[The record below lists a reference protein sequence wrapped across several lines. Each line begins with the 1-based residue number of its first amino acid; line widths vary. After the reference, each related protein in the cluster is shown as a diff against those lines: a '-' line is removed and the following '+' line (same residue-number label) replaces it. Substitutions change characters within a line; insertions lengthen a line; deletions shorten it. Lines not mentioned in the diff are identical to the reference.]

1 MTTRTIRPELA
12 PWIRFADTLARMQGP
27 STEIVLHD
35 LTNPARSVVYVVN
48 GDVTDRKVGQGVRHL
63 VPEMLAC
70 SEGDIIGPWWF
81 RYRTKLIR
89 ATTELIR
96 DTSGDII
103 GALCV
108 NEDVT
113 DQEELFHSLQNR
125 LPGLTM
131 TNLKKDG
138 DTAGLMKPETEV
150 ESNDLQSKPDSVRKT
165 VFRLICETV
174 AQEGYVNAKTNR
186 DVRRRLVREL
196 QDRDVFLL
204 KGSIEELAR
213 LLGLS
218 KVTIYSDLDALRRTY
233 L

>member
-1 MTTRTIRPELA
+1 MATRTIRPELA
-12 PWIRFADTLARMQGP
+12 PWIRFADALARMQGP

-48 GDVTDRKVGQGVRHL
+48 GDITDRKVGQGVRHL
-63 VPEMLAC
+63 VPEMLT
-70 SEGDIIGPWWF
+70 SHEGKPIGPWWF

-89 ATTELIR
+89 ATTELIY
-96 DTSGDII
+96 DKAGEII

-113 DQEELFHSLQNR
+113 GEERLFLSLEGR

-131 TNLKKDG
+131 TDLKADG
-138 DTAGLMKPETEV
+138 DTAGLIKPETSVKDAEL
-150 ESNDLQSKPDSVRKT
+150 SGKPDSVRKT
-165 VFRLICETV
+165 VFRLISETA
-174 AQEGYVNAKTNR
+174 AQKAYAEAKTNR
-186 DVRRRLVREL
+186 DVRRRLVRDLKE
-196 QDRDVFLL
+196 RDVFLL

-218 KVTIYSDLDALRRTY
+218 KVTIYSDLDALRRI
-233 L
+233 

>member
-1 MTTRTIRPELA
+1 MATRTIRPELA

-35 LTNPARSVVYVVN
+35 LTNPAHSVVYVVN
-48 GDVTDRKVGQGVRHL
+48 GDITDRKVGQGVRHL
-63 VPEMLAC
+63 VPEMLT
-70 SEGDIIGPWWF
+70 SHEGKPIGPWWF

-89 ATTELIR
+89 ATTELIY
-96 DTSGDII
+96 DKAGEII

-113 DQEELFHSLQNR
+113 GEERLFLSLEGR

-131 TNLKKDG
+131 TDLKADG

-165 VFRLICETV
+165 IFRLICETV
-174 AQEGYVNAKTNR
+174 AQEGYVKAKTNR
-186 DVRRRLVREL
+186 DVRRRLVRDLKE
-196 QDRDVFLL
+196 RDVFLL

-218 KVTIYSDLDALRRTY
+218 KVTIYSDLDALRRI
-233 L
+233 

>member
-1 MTTRTIRPELA
+1 MATRTIRPELA
-12 PWIRFADTLARMQGP
+12 PWIQFADTLARMQGP
-27 STEIVLHD
+27 PTEIVLHD

-70 SEGDIIGPWWF
+70 SEGDFIGPWWF

-131 TNLKKDG
+131 TDLKADG
-138 DTAGLMKPETEV
+138 DTAGLIIKPETSVKDAEL
-150 ESNDLQSKPDSVRKT
+150 SGKPDSVRKT
-165 VFRLICETV
+165 VFRLISETA
-174 AQEGYVNAKTNR
+174 AQKAYAEAKTNR
-186 DVRRRLVREL
+186 DVRRRLVRDLKE
-196 QDRDVFLL
+196 RDVFLL

-218 KVTIYSDLDALRRTY
+218 KVTIYSDLDALRRI
-233 L
+233 

>member
-1 MTTRTIRPELA
+1 MATRTIRPELA
-12 PWIRFADTLARMQGP
+12 PWIRFADALARMQGP

-35 LTNPARSVVYVVN
+35 LTNPAHSVVYVVN
-48 GDVTDRKVGQGVRHL
+48 GDITDRKVGQGVRHL
-63 VPEMLAC
+63 VPEMLT
-70 SEGDIIGPWWF
+70 SHEGKPIGPWWF

-131 TNLKKDG
+131 TDLKADG
-138 DTAGLMKPETEV
+138 DTAGLIKPETSVKDAEL
-150 ESNDLQSKPDSVRKT
+150 SGKPDSVRKT
-165 VFRLICETV
+165 VFRLISETA
-174 AQEGYVNAKTNR
+174 AQKAYAEAKTNR
-186 DVRRRLVREL
+186 DVRRRLVRDLKE
-196 QDRDVFLL
+196 RDVFLL

-218 KVTIYSDLDALRRTY
+218 KVTIYSDLDALRRI
-233 L
+233 

>member
-1 MTTRTIRPELA
+1 MATRTIRPELA

-70 SEGDIIGPWWF
+70 SEGDFIGPWWF

-89 ATTELIR
+89 ATTELIY
-96 DTSGDII
+96 DKAGEII

-113 DQEELFHSLQNR
+113 GEERLFLSLEGR

-131 TNLKKDG
+131 TDLKADG
-138 DTAGLMKPETEV
+138 DTAGLIKPETSVKDAEL
-150 ESNDLQSKPDSVRKT
+150 SGKPDSVRKT
-165 VFRLICETV
+165 VFRLISETA
-174 AQEGYVNAKTNR
+174 AQKAYAEAKTNR
-186 DVRRRLVREL
+186 DVRRRLVRDLKE
-196 QDRDVFLL
+196 RDVFLL

-218 KVTIYSDLDALRRTY
+218 KVTIYSDLDALRRI
-233 L
+233 

>member
-1 MTTRTIRPELA
+1 MATRTIRPELA

-27 STEIVLHD
+27 PTEIVLHD

-70 SEGDIIGPWWF
+70 SEGDFIGPWWF

-131 TNLKKDG
+131 TDLKADG
-138 DTAGLMKPETEV
+138 DTAGLIIKPETSVKDAEL
-150 ESNDLQSKPDSVRKT
+150 SGKPDSVRKT
-165 VFRLICETV
+165 VFRLISETA
-174 AQEGYVNAKTNR
+174 AQKAYAEAKTNR
-186 DVRRRLVREL
+186 DVRRRLVRDLKE
-196 QDRDVFLL
+196 RDVFLL

-218 KVTIYSDLDALRRTY
+218 KVTIYSDLDALRRI
-233 L
+233 